1 MNKILLATLLLL
13 ASCSDATK
21 AIGDAIGDPAEVTCF
36 AADGKVF
43 YHGFSTGKVST
54 EDHSDGWYFMEK
66 GTNDLVRISGSC
78 LVRNATH

>member
-1 MNKILLATLLLL
+1 MKKFILASILLL
-13 ASCSDATK
+13 AGCSDAAK
-21 AIGDAIGDPAEVTCF
+21 AQWGAIGDPAEVTCF

-66 GTNDLVRISGSC
+66 GTNDLVRVSGSC